1 MEHISKLEISEKSNK
16 LKRMRRETMIKVYKI
31 KVAEKVYEVEVEAIT
46 EKEGKIASSAPAAVP
61 APAAKDP
68 EAYGE
73 GTKIEAPMQGKILD
87 VVVSVGSKVKAGETL
102 IVIEAMKMENPIVA
116 PCDGTITSIS
126 INKGDMVD
134 GGDILATI
142 A

>member
-1 MEHISKLEISEKSNK
+1 
-16 LKRMRRETMIKVYKI
+16 MIKVYKI
-31 KVAEKVYEVEVEAIT
+31 KVGEKVYEVEVEAVT
-46 EKEGKIASSAPAAVP
+46 EKEGKIAASTPAAAAP

-134 GGDILATI
+134 GGDLLATI